1 MYQIKIKINKNTDSQ
16 RLDLALA
23 KSNLSLSRR
32 KIKKLIDIGS
42 VYVNKTRV
50 RIASYIVHKGDLI
63 HIEYNPD
70 LIVKLKYQ
78 NFKITKDDIIFENDD
93 LIVINKPPGLPSQPT
108 REQALVHVIECIKNF
123 YKQQNIII
131 PKNLILVHRLD
142 KETSGVMLVAKNKK
156 TARYLSQEFKN
167 QKVQKVYHAICY
179 GIPKHINFQYQSYL
193 STINSHLGIV
203 RAVDSS
209 LNGRFALTQFKVLK
223 INNNL
228 NISLIEA
235 IPKTGRSHQI
245 RVHLYSLGYPI
256 VGDKKYSTQFGNL
269 NKLPNKLKELINY
282 HFLHSKYM
290 GLSLNH
296 KNEFHVFNADY
307 PTNFKKFLYLS
318 KLEDIQ

>member
-16 RLDLALA
+16 RLDLALV

-42 VYVNKTRV
+42 VYVNKRRV

-63 HIEYNPD
+63 HIEYDPD

-78 NFKITKDDIIFENDD
+78 NFNIIKDDVIFENDD
-93 LIVINKPPGLPSQPT
+93 LIVINKPCGLPSQPT
-108 REQALVHVIECIKNF
+108 REQALVHVIECIKKF
-123 YKQQNIII
+123 YKQQNLST
-131 PKNLILVHRLD
+131 PKDLILVHRLD
-142 KETSGVMLVAKNKK
+142 KETSGVMLIAKNKK
-156 TARYLSQEFKN
+156 TARFLSQEFKN
-167 QKVQKVYHAICY
+167 QKIQKIYHAICY
-179 GIPKHINFQYQSYL
+179 GVPKHINFQHQGYL
-193 STINSHLGIV
+193 SPINLHLGVV
-203 RAVDSS
+203 RAVNSS

-223 INNNL
+223 TNNNL

-245 RVHLYSLGYPI
+245 RVHLHSLGYPI
-256 VGDKKYSTQFGNL
+256 VGDKKYSTQYANL
-269 NKLPNKLKELINY
+269 NKLPSKLKELITH
-282 HFLHSKYM
+282 HFLHSKCM
-290 GLSLNH
+290 SLRINP

-318 KLEDIQ
+318 KLEDVQ